1 MTRALQAL
9 MLAIKARRPFFWWPR
24 LGYCMRC
31 GVWTWLTNERPA
43 YSAYDGAFICEDCAI
58 MNDDE
63 TRAAWDEYY
72 SGRL

>member
-1 MTRALQAL
+1 
-9 MLAIKARRPFFWWPR
+9 
-24 LGYCMRC
+24 MRC
-31 GVWTWLTNERPA
+31 GVWSWLTNERPA
-43 YSAYDGAFICEDCAI
+43 YSAFDGAFICEDCAI